1 MRRFIQILALAIA
14 GLLLTTDAL
23 GQAQITTRRE
33 NLSFRIKAV
42 NSSCQHKIKRTKNST
57 SCSTYSENE

>member
-23 GQAQITTRRE
+23 GQAQITTRSGETEGFHIQDNKGCPHR
-33 NLSFRIKAV
+33 
-42 NSSCQHKIKRTKNST
+42 
-57 SCSTYSENE
+57 